1 VDLYSRGK
9 SEDIVGKA
17 IKKFNIP
24 RSQLVIITKCFFSI
38 EPAVLASGHVD
49 LQMLTTNDGPMVN
62 RVGLSQKHIFDAVDA
77 SVER

>member
-1 VDLYSRGK
+1 MDLYSVGK

-24 RSQLVIITKCFFSI
+24 RSQLMIMTKCFFGI

-49 LQMLTTNDGPMVN
+49 LRMPMTNDGPMVN
-62 RVGLSQKHIFDAVDA
+62 RVGLSRKRIFDAVDA

>member
-1 VDLYSRGK
+1 MGR

-17 IKKFNIP
+17 IKKLNIP
-24 RSQLVIITKCFFSI
+24 RSQFVVMTKCFFSI

-49 LQMLTTNDGPMVN
+49 LWMLTTNDGPIVN
-62 RVGLSQKHIFDAVDA
+62 WVGLSRKHIFDAVDA

>member
-1 VDLYSRGK
+1 MGK

-24 RSQLVIITKCFFSI
+24 RSQLVIMTKCFFGI

-49 LQMLTTNDGPMVN
+49 LQMLMTNDSPMVN
-62 RVGLSQKHIFDAVDA
+62 LAGLSRKHIFDAVDVSA
-77 SVER
+77 EG